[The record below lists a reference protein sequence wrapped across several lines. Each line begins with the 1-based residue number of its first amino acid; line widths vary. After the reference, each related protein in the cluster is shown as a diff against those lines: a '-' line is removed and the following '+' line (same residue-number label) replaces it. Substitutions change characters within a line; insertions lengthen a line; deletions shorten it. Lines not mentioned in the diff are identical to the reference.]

1 MRFIIFIF
9 IFIES
14 LFSYTFFSTQ
24 MAPSDEKSVFE
35 DKIISKFSTVINFQT
50 NDLKKNILLLS
61 KSEEFKNNILY
72 AGIVSDFKLLDKLNI
87 INHIT
92 PQEVSKYKGIQEVYL
107 NQAKIKD
114 NYYFVPWL
122 QATYIMVANKKALK
136 FLPKN
141 ANLDSLSY
149 DEFINWNKNIYENT
163 KQKKLVF
170 PMGEQGLFN
179 NYIEANIYPSY
190 VENIFKDFNS
200 NEAIKMWENQKELW
214 NYVNPISLSTSFT
227 SEALIKEDAWIAWD
241 HTARLKAALDKNP
254 ENFIVFKLPIGPK
267 GRGVKSVLVGLAFP
281 KNKLEISDSFFEYL
295 MDAKTQTE
303 ILKNIGFLPI
313 EGKNDY
319 ISSLNSGLKSLN
331 LAVENQMKDKN
342 SIIKFNVMNLD
353 SDDNLYKYILKNTF
367 SQIVLRNKNIKEV
380 LNTNQNKLINLLK
393 KNQAVCWDN
402 TSNKFDFCI
411 VE

>member
-35 DKIISKFSTVINFQT
+35 DKIISKFSTVINFET

-179 NYIEANIYPSY
+179 NFIEANIYPSY

-342 SIIKFNVMNLD
+342 SIIKFDVMNLD
-353 SDDNLYKYILKNTF
+353 NNDNLYKYILKNTF